1 MWAQLTWSRILTSTG
16 QVSIQIKVPSSSLP
30 TSLSLKSHPSSH
42 KTLFLC
48 CWWQPQPGR
57 DTRTSP
63 YPAAAPQ
70 HILQD
75 KTVMLTHISVFP
87 LLFLHLSA
95 STLSSTVVS
104 ETISALLSLTTMCMT
119 RPLLMWASKV
129 LFQGGYMVGFFCTY
143 TWPFSV
149 EGEHKSTQWGQFIRP
164 NTDTNLKKG
173 NFPSWLHQF
182 CWEDL

>member
-1 MWAQLTWSRILTSTG
+1 M
-16 QVSIQIKVPSSSLP
+16 PSSSLL
-30 TSLSLKSHPSSH
+30 TSLSLKSHPSSL
-42 KTLFLC
+42 KTLF
-48 CWWQPQPGR
+48 QPVPAVLLVTATAWHGHKN
-57 DTRTSP
+57 TSP
-63 YPAAAPQ
+63 YPT
-70 HILQD
+70 ILQE
-75 KTVMLTHISVFP
+75 KRVMLTHISVFP

-149 EGEHKSTQWGQFIRP
+149 ERE
-164 NTDTNLKKG
+164 NTNPFSEGSSWDQIQTPTPKKVIFTLG
-173 NFPSWLHQF
+173 SISSVEEICNTINTHF
-182 CWEDL
+182 

>member
-1 MWAQLTWSRILTSTG
+1 MLLLG
-16 QVSIQIKVPSSSLP
+16 
-30 TSLSLKSHPSSH
+30 
-42 KTLFLC
+42 
-48 CWWQPQPGR
+48 WQPVPAVLLVTATAWHGHKA
-57 DTRTSP
+57 SP

-70 HILQD
+70 HVLQE

-149 EGEHKSTQWGQFIRP
+149 KRENTNPCNEGSSCYQIQTSTLKNVISTLDSIRSVEEISKADS
-164 NTDTNLKKG
+164 NTINTH
-173 NFPSWLHQF
+173 F
-182 CWEDL
+182 

>member
-1 MWAQLTWSRILTSTG
+1 M
-16 QVSIQIKVPSSSLP
+16 PSSSLL
-30 TSLSLKSHPSSH
+30 TSLSLKSHPSSL
-42 KTLFLC
+42 KTLF
-48 CWWQPQPGR
+48 QPVPTMLLVTATAWHR
-57 DTRTSP
+57 HKDTSL
-63 YPAAAPQ
+63 YPAAPPQ
-70 HILQD
+70 HILQE
-75 KTVMLTHISVFP
+75 KSVMLTHISVFP

-149 EGEHKSTQWGQFIRP
+149 ERE
-164 NTDTNLKKG
+164 NTNPCSEG
-173 NFPSWLHQF
+173 SS
-182 CWEDL
+182 